1 MTTQFSKMKSSSVF
15 FDVGV
20 FLLSSLINGP
30 SFMSISSLVLE
41 IWQFF
46 YKRLNRNPELE
57 TLPSEFCPISGD
69 WGKLQISNLAQISL
83 IKSYGIL
90 QNIRVTAFAVSEL
103 LRGNKQGEGE
113 KPLTHTPRL
122 GLSLHLRKKKR
133 WCPLKCKCKY
143 TVGSHDSANIC
154 IKLFSVK
161 YRVHTL
167 FAIVTISKY
176 LSCLNYLL

>member
-1 MTTQFSKMKSSSVF
+1 MHAESGFHMLETGRKFEKRQWQRNFPKWSHLHFFFFF

-41 IWQFF
+41 LWQFF

-103 LRGNKQGEGE
+103 LRE
-113 KPLTHTPRL
+113 KNREM
-122 GLSLHLRKKKR
+122 
-133 WCPLKCKCKY
+133 
-143 TVGSHDSANIC
+143 A
-154 IKLFSVK
+154 
-161 YRVHTL
+161 
-167 FAIVTISKY
+167 
-176 LSCLNYLL
+176 

>member
-1 MTTQFSKMKSSSVF
+1 MRNPASICWKLVVNLRKGNDNAIFQNEVIFSF

-20 FLLSSLINGP
+20 FLLSRLINGP

-41 IWQFF
+41 LWQFF

-103 LRGNKQGEGE
+103 LRE
-113 KPLTHTPRL
+113 KNREM
-122 GLSLHLRKKKR
+122 
-133 WCPLKCKCKY
+133 
-143 TVGSHDSANIC
+143 A
-154 IKLFSVK
+154 
-161 YRVHTL
+161 
-167 FAIVTISKY
+167 
-176 LSCLNYLL
+176 